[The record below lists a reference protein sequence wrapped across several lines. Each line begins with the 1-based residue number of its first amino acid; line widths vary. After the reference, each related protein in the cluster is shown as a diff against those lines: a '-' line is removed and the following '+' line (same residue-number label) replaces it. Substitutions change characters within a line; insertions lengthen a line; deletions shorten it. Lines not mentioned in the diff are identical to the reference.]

1 VAGAEGDVA
10 LAGLLVRMRIYS
22 SGVLGSNISEVRGDM
37 TVKLLERNDK
47 SNLKVSD
54 FKAGEIMQ
62 AGRGENVET
71 GGLILL

>member
-1 VAGAEGDVA
+1 MLPWQACWFGCGSIRAASLEA
-10 LAGLLVRMRIYS
+10 ILVRY
-22 SGVLGSNISEVRGDM
+22 GGGM

>member
-1 VAGAEGDVA
+1 LEAI
-10 LAGLLVRMRIYS
+10 LVRY
-22 SGVLGSNISEVRGDM
+22 GGGM